1 MTRISR
7 ISFVV
12 LALLASLSASRA
24 QQTSDAR
31 VADLVNAGKLRFG
44 LFLPQYVIDP
54 ATGHPKS
61 AWVEVARALAGHIGV
76 ELVLLEHPT
85 PPKAIECLKAG
96 QCDAIFLPRDDRAA
110 AVADFSHPY
119 MQFEYTLLVPAQS
132 SIRHFADADRS
143 GVRIA
148 AVRNHASTN
157 ALAPLLK
164 QAHLLYADTP
174 DPTFALL
181 RDGQT
186 DAMASVRGN
195 LLGYAPK
202 LAGSRVLED
211 YYGANINR
219 IAIAKGNSG
228 RLAYINEFVEHAK
241 ASGLVQ
247 RAIDRAGPAGLTVA
261 PAGDSN

>member
-1 MTRISR
+1 MTRIAR
-7 ISFVV
+7 IPFVL
-12 LALLASLSASRA
+12 LALLASVFGAWA
-24 QQTSDAR
+24 QQASDAR
-31 VADLVNAGKLRFG
+31 VSDLVNAGKLRFG
-44 LFLPQYVIDP
+44 LFLPQYMKDP
-54 ATGHPKS
+54 ATGHLKC

-96 QCDAIFLPRDDRAA
+96 ECDAIFLPRDDRAA
-110 AVADFSHPY
+110 AVADFSNPY

-132 SIRHFADADRS
+132 SIRRFADADRS

-164 QAHLLYADTP
+164 QAQLVYADTP

-195 LLGYAPK
+195 LLGYSPQ

-241 ASGLVQ
+241 ASELVQ